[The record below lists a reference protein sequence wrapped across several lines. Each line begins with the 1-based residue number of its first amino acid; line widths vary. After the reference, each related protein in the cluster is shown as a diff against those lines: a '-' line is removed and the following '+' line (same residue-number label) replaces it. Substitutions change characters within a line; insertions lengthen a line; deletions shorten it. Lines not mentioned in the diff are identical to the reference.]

1 MLLLWALSS
10 QGFSPAPSYLME
22 LCHWPL
28 LGFFAHLKSGSG
40 FSWIQLWLLL
50 LTTVRREGKFEVYKC
65 TGRFYGFRNL
75 CCIFHC
81 ECILSCSFQNK
92 LNRASLWLNNAM
104 NEKHFKTLPS
114 HFLLPTISF
123 IPTLNLT
130 VWVFGG
136 FLLQI
141 VFFVFITKLRNK
153 ILTKQFVQK
162 TIKRQNVFLLLA
174 G

>member
-10 QGFSPAPSYLME
+10 QGCSPALSYLME

-50 LTTVRREGKFEVYKC
+50 LTTVRREEKFEVYKC

-104 NEKHFKTLPS
+104 NEKHFKNSTFPLPPPHYFLHS
-114 HFLLPTISF
+114 HFEFNCL
-123 IPTLNLT
+123 
-130 VWVFGG
+130 VFWG
-136 FLLQI
+136 F
-141 VFFVFITKLRNK
+141 FITNSFLCFHYQ
-153 ILTKQFVQK
+153 ITKQNF
-162 TIKRQNVFLLLA
+162 N
-174 G
+174 